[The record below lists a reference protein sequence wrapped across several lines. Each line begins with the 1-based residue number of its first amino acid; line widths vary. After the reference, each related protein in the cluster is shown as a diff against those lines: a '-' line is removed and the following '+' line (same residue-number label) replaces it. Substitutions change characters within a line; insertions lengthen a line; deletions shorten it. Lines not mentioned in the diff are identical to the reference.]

1 MGGFSIANTYLNPA
15 GGYTPF
21 SAGSVPGPDDPL
33 WLQLL
38 YGARQIGSILD
49 PYVFTEQERA
59 QMELERLRLEVE
71 REKARQAGI
80 RVEPVAPT
88 FSPWVW
94 ALLAAVL
101 AVLLL
106 AVLLR
111 D

>member
-1 MGGFSIANTYLNPA
+1 MGEFSITNTYLNPA
-15 GGYTPF
+15 GGYTPLP
-21 SAGSVPGPDDPL
+21 APGPDDPI

-38 YGARQIGSILD
+38 YGARQIGSVLD
-49 PYVFTEQERA
+49 PYIFTEQERA
-59 QMELERLRLEVE
+59 QMELERLRLEAE

-80 RVEPVAPT
+80 RIEPVAPT

>member
-1 MGGFSIANTYLNPA
+1 MGGFSIANTYLNPV

-21 SAGSVPGPDDPL
+21 SAGSAPGPDDPL

-38 YGARQIGSILD
+38 YGARQISSILD
-49 PYVFTEQERA
+49 PYIFTEQERA

-71 REKARQAGI
+71 REKARQASI
-80 RVEPVAPT
+80 QVQPVAPT
-88 FSPWVW
+88 SPWVW

>member
-49 PYVFTEQERA
+49 PYIFTEQERA
-59 QMELERLRLEVE
+59 QMELERLRLEAE
-71 REKARQAGI
+71 REKAREASIQ
-80 RVEPVAPT
+80 VQPVIP
-88 FSPWVW
+88 SWVW
-94 ALLAAVL
+94 ALVGAGAAV
-101 AVLLL
+101 VILLL
-106 AVLLR
+106 VNR
-111 D
+111 E

>member
-1 MGGFSIANTYLNPA
+1 MPA
-15 GGYTPF
+15 SL
-21 SAGSVPGPDDPL
+21 SAPGPDDPI

-38 YGARQIGSILD
+38 YGARQIGSVLD
-49 PYVFTEQERA
+49 PYIFTEQERA
-59 QMELERLRLEVE
+59 QMELERLRLEAE
-71 REKARQAGI
+71 REKARQASI
-80 RVEPVAPT
+80 QVQPVAPT
-88 FSPWVW
+88 SPWVW